1 MTAASAVTD
10 VITTQQYAVL
20 GALGLIV
27 LVFLATR
34 GSRRVRDG
42 SPKQY
47 RREIDSATEQS
58 EEVKRS
64 MEQLLAALEE
74 LSGKIGAQVDESL
87 AKLRKT
93 TEEAD
98 RRISAMRILIA
109 ESKRLASEST
119 GAPATGQVE
128 RTPRGEALPE
138 PPAAAPILPEP
149 PQARS
154 SGEPS
159 ATPEP
164 RHQRVYELAD
174 RGLTAVQIAQELQTQ
189 PGEIELILNLRGV
202 EA

>member
-1 MTAASAVTD
+1 MTAALAATEM
-10 VITTQQYAVL
+10 ITTQQWVLL

-58 EEVKRS
+58 EVVKRD
-64 MEQLLAALEE
+64 MEHLLVALDE

-87 AKLRKT
+87 AKLRTT
-93 TEEAD
+93 TEQAD
-98 RRISAMRILIA
+98 RRIAAMRILIA
-109 ESKRLASEST
+109 ESKRLANESAGVPST
-119 GAPATGQVE
+119 GLAE
-128 RTPRGEALPE
+128 RTLGAEGSAEQPVAE
-138 PPAAAPILPEP
+138 PVTPAP
-149 PQARS
+149 PQAIS

-159 ATPEP
+159 AIPES

-189 PGEIELILNLRGV
+189 PGEIELILNLRKV